1 MRREIPG
8 FPTYQVDED
17 GSVWSV
23 GFANGREKKL
33 KPGHSDNGYLIVRLA
48 ESVGK
53 YRTCL
58 VHLLVCEVFV
68 GPRPSPLYESRHLD
82 GNPLNCRADNL
93 IWGTA
98 SENQLDRRHHGT
110 SPQGM
115 RHPKALINDSDVVE
129 IRKMLA
135 AGDRI
140 IDIAAKF
147 DVTRYVVNDI
157 KRGKSWKHIK

>member
-1 MRREIPG
+1 
-8 FPTYQVDED
+8 
-17 GSVWSV
+17 
-23 GFANGREKKL
+23 
-33 KPGHSDNGYLIVRLA
+33 
-48 ESVGK
+48 
-53 YRTCL
+53 
-58 VHLLVCEVFV
+58 
-68 GPRPSPLYESRHLD
+68 
-82 GNPLNCRADNL
+82 
-93 IWGTA
+93 
-98 SENQLDRRHHGT
+98 
-110 SPQGM
+110 M